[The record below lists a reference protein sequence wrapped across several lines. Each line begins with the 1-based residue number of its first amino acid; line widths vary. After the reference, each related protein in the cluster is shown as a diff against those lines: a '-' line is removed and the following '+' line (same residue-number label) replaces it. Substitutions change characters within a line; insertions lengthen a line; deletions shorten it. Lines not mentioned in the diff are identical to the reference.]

1 MEIRY
6 TCNLCNNSTLKMI
19 FKKEEIVGYLTCQC
33 GGVMER
39 VLRGPS
45 VTIVETRDSGIMPRR
60 VEQIQGIDEILD
72 DRCKKDREDKGGQP

>member
-6 TCNLCNNSTLKMI
+6 KCNLCENSITKLI
-19 FKKEEIVGYLTCQC
+19 FKNEDLVGYLTCQC

-45 VTIVETRDSGIMPRR
+45 VTVVETRDNGVMPRR
-60 VEQIQGIDEILD
+60 VEQQKDIAEILKERSD
-72 DRCKKDREDKGGQP
+72 KTREEKS